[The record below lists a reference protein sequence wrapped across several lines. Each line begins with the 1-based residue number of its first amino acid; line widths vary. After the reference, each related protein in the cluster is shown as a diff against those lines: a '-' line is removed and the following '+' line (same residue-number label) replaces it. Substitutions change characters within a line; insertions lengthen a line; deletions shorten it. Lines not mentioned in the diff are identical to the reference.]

1 MLKVA
6 SSDDACFLFMR
17 MSSCADLGSM
27 QQSNHCSNSN
37 VVVAKKGRE
46 VGPDGLVRH
55 KFILLTPK
63 ERKKDQTRARQESTY
78 YRARASEKI
87 SMISIPT

>member
-27 QQSNHCSNSN
+27 QQSNHCSNN
-37 VVVAKKGRE
+37 KVVVEKKGRE
-46 VGPDGLVRH
+46 VGTDSLVRH
-55 KFILLTPK
+55 IFILLKTK
-63 ERKKDQTRARQESTY
+63 ERKITRGHDKKVLTIEQEPQ
-78 YRARASEKI
+78 RK
-87 SMISIPT
+87 